1 MSDKLMHKFEKP
13 TRPRLREEEI
23 ERIIDMKN
31 AGMANRDIEKSLHR
45 AKETIRRA
53 VNKYWRGKPMP
64 SADVC
69 EHAMETAS
77 ITPKLTIDTGSVI
90 PMESLCE
97 RNMPGSM
104 QQESIT
110 ILGRHGKYQIEMD
123 GDETGI
129 TFTNKSN
136 GMVFVDANDIDVLI
150 DELDWLKH
158 TYMQPKNS

>member
-1 MSDKLMHKFEKP
+1 MSDKLMPKFEKR
-13 TRPRLREEEI
+13 TRARLSEEEI

-31 AGMANRDIEKSLHR
+31 AGMTNRDIEKSLKR

-53 VNKYWRGKPMP
+53 VNKYWRGKPLP
-64 SADVC
+64 SADTH
-69 EHAMETAS
+69 EYAME
-77 ITPKLTIDTGSVI
+77 IVRTPNLTMDAVVPTQ
-90 PMESLCE
+90 PPCE

-110 ILGRHGKYQIEMD
+110 ILGRHGKYQIELD

-136 GMVFVDANDIDVLI
+136 GIVFVDANDIDVLI
-150 DELDWLKH
+150 
-158 TYMQPKNS
+158 N